1 MQKTPEELL
10 GLPTGTS
17 ILELLKQQEQY
28 KQYAGLNATLPKAA
42 QEAIAEHERLQKLY
56 SPAAKFAVELAE
68 FKKAQGDF
76 EVSGLREWMLQQS
89 PYLEMVK
96 RAQDVLGPLQRLS
109 ELEQQK
115 AQFLGRSGALT
126 EAMKSLATLP
136 PDQKKANGAVIN
148 LAKKSIEAIER
159 ETKARILDGEL
170 QTKLAAE
177 AIDVTLPG
185 RSVGLGGLHPVT
197 RTQERIEALF
207 ATMGFSVADGPEI
220 EDDYFNFTSLNTP
233 ENHPARSMHD
243 TFYIEGSK
251 NLLRTHTSPVQIR
264 HMQSHKP
271 PIRIICPGRVYRCD
285 HDATHSPMF
294 HQLEGLWVEEGISL
308 ADLKGTLTQFLNA
321 FFERDDMQIRF
332 RPSYFP
338 FVEPGVEVDM
348 EWGQVKSATDGKIKW
363 LEIGGA
369 GVVHPQVLR
378 NGGIDPEKYSGFA
391 FGMGLD
397 RLAMLK
403 YGVNDLR
410 LFFENDVKFLS
421 QFR

>member
-1 MQKTPEELL
+1 MSDLKA
-10 GLPTGTS
+10 
-17 ILELLKQQEQY
+17 ILHE
-28 KQYAGLNATLPKAA
+28 AKAA
-42 QEAIAEHERLQKLY
+42 
-56 SPAAKFAVELAE
+56 
-68 FKKAQGDF
+68 
-76 EVSGLREWMLQQS
+76 
-89 PYLEMVK
+89 
-96 RAQDVLGPLQRLS
+96 LS
-109 ELEQQK
+109 ALKSMPDLEQTK
-115 AQFLGRSGALT
+115 ARFLGKSGSLT
-126 EAMKSLATLP
+126 EQLKGLGKLSP
-136 PDQKKANGAVIN
+136 E
-148 LAKKSIEAIER
+148 AKKSAGAAINEIKGQVEALINDA
-159 ETKARILDGEL
+159 KARILNAEL
-170 QTKLAAE
+170 EAKLTAE

-185 RSVGLGGLHPVT
+185 RTSGVGGLHPVT
-197 RTQERIEALF
+197 RSLERIEALF

-220 EDDYFNFTSLNTP
+220 ETDYFNFTALNTP

-264 HMQSHKP
+264 HMLDHKP

-294 HQLEGLWVEEGISL
+294 HQLEGLWVDEGISL

-321 FFERDDMQIRF
+321 YFERDDMQIRF
-332 RPSYFP
+332 RPSFFP

-348 EWGQVKSATDGKIKW
+348 EWGRVKTAKGDKIKW

-369 GVVHPQVLR
+369 GVLHPEVLKA
-378 NGGIDPEKYSGFA
+378 GGINPEKYSGFA

-410 LFFENDVKFLS
+410 LFFENDMKFLN

>member
-1 MQKTPEELL
+1 MSDLQ
-10 GLPTGTS
+10 S
-17 ILELLKQQEQY
+17 IL
-28 KQYAGLNATLPKAA
+28 
-42 QEAIAEHERLQKLY
+42 QEAQTA
-56 SPAAKFAVELAE
+56 
-68 FKKAQGDF
+68 
-76 EVSGLREWMLQQS
+76 
-89 PYLEMVK
+89 
-96 RAQDVLGPLQRLS
+96 LS
-109 ELEQQK
+109 ATHSMPELEQTK
-115 AQFLGRSGALT
+115 ARFLGKSGSLT
-126 EAMKSLATLP
+126 EQLKGLGKLSVEEKKTAGAAINAVKSQVETL
-136 PDQKKANGAVIN
+136 IN
-148 LAKKSIEAIER
+148 DA
-159 ETKARILDGEL
+159 KARILDAEL
-170 QTKLAAE
+170 ESKLAAE

-185 RSVGLGGLHPVT
+185 RTSGVGGLHPVS
-197 RTQERIEALF
+197 RALERVESLF

-220 EDDYFNFTSLNTP
+220 ETDFYNFTALNTP
-233 ENHPARSMHD
+233 EKHPARSMHD
-243 TFYIEGSK
+243 TFYIEGST
-251 NLLRTHTSPVQIR
+251 NVLRTHTSPVQIR
-264 HMQSHKP
+264 YMQEAAARGGP
-271 PIRIICPGRVYRCD
+271 PVRIICPGRVYRCD

-321 FFERDDMQIRF
+321 FFERNDMQVRF
-332 RPSYFP
+332 RPSFFP

-348 EWGQVKSATDGKIKW
+348 EWGKLKDSKGGRVKW

-410 LFFENDVKFLS
+410 LFFENDVKFLA

>member
-1 MQKTPEELL
+1 MTLAEILVDANASLNAVASMPDLEQTKAKFLGKTGSLTEQLKALGKLSPEEK
-10 GLPTGTS
+10 
-17 ILELLKQQEQY
+17 KQ
-28 KQYAGLNATLPKAA
+28 AGAAINAVKTEVETL
-42 QEAIAEHERLQKLY
+42 
-56 SPAAKFAVELAE
+56 
-68 FKKAQGDF
+68 
-76 EVSGLREWMLQQS
+76 
-89 PYLEMVK
+89 
-96 RAQDVLGPLQRLS
+96 
-109 ELEQQK
+109 
-115 AQFLGRSGALT
+115 
-126 EAMKSLATLP
+126 
-136 PDQKKANGAVIN
+136 IN
-148 LAKKSIEAIER
+148 NA
-159 ETKARILDGEL
+159 KARILDVQL
-170 QTKLAAE
+170 QAKLAGE

-185 RSVGLGGLHPVT
+185 RTSGAGGLHPVT
-197 RTQERIEALF
+197 RTLERIENLF

-220 EDDYFNFTSLNTP
+220 EDDYTNFTALNTP

-243 TFYIEGSK
+243 TFYLADGK

-264 HMQSHKP
+264 HMQTHKP

-348 EWGQVKSATDGKIKW
+348 EWGKVKDSKGGKTKW

-397 RLAMLK
+397 RLTMLK

-410 LFFENDVKFLS
+410 LFFENDVKFLA